1 VNLFSII
8 KLAQNENNIISYVRQ
23 ILNKNPDELAAAGV
37 DAVKFDRLK
46 NIASKN
52 SMSELSLKDLAVLS
66 SLPASLKTAD
76 FNIVKKHAID
86 FVNKKTNDEFASAL
100 ADTPSQ
106 RPEEVAP
113 VVKQAPKK
121 KQRVITPVLDTQD
134 SSKIT
139 KEIKQFLTF
148 EFLDKSDSKNWKQL
162 IVSPKDS
169 NFNRELISIFAN
181 LGVLF
186 ETKLNNGQ
194 TQNIISSITKE
205 QYKSLLDIL
214 KSRSWDISTADP
226 DATSHLFA
234 LKEKIN
240 LSTHVEIVARS
251 VQEETRGNWMYEI
264 KAPNILKKDIK
275 RQSEVVECITFAFVG
290 MTDDLKYTKEIT
302 DEAGN
307 LVPRKRLCKV
317 RGGTDI
323 QATSNGW
330 FVRGDPSDFQR
341 FADLCNTRKV
351 DNSQLASLVIADF
364 SAGKFYDPKKKKNV
378 DPKLARFEGI
388 IDGDGYKSEEDF
400 IKEVELVAGN
410 GLKSKQLAKNPDADT
425 SKLKPYPMQVD
436 GIKFLYSRTH
446 AILGDDTGV
455 GKTMQAIVAGN
466 LRLKA
471 DSSKINKDMK
481 AVVLTKS
488 SVVPQFK
495 KDISYFTGIPE
506 SDIWT
511 GDELFDDLM
520 KYDHPTKILD
530 AQGNPRISVPK
541 WKWCILNYEKFA
553 IPPRPN
559 IIRNVIGRK
568 QGILDAYLAIM
579 NKAHAYVPQF
589 AAPIFEEVQKAT
601 SSIKNKKSQ
610 EYINAIRNAANI
622 YIQKNIKIDSPSLYL
637 NSKDSSWYDQ
647 KEISNHI
654 DSLARATAFNVLQ
667 VALNFAKSASSIQ
680 ALIEKAQEY
689 ILNAKSDKQD
699 SINKFIARQELRLQ
713 RTSELDDI
721 LYRLSSED
729 LPEDV
734 RYELEKERDLL
745 ERIKGSRSG
754 GLNWGEDGKRNILTA
769 YFSALSKLGVLNVV
783 ILDEVHTVKN
793 GNPDDRAENYD
804 DEHDANF
811 TTFNTQIVTNGANN
825 VWGAS
830 ATIVANKEQDLY
842 NQLRA
847 INSPLGDMN
856 YGDFVSE
863 ISNTLSSSRD
873 EKEISTGTAIRD
885 VLVQSKI
892 YLQRSKND
900 IVAQDPSREPLP
912 PQISHTKETHNPELI
927 DYFMQHR
934 SDEIEQ
940 AKMRGTLEGR
950 NAALVMYGINRRS
963 LAKAKAP
970 ATIQFALENLRQGQR
985 VGIFTDNIDA
995 GNMIKHGIE
1004 KGLKEF
1010 QPTSPFFNKKAY
1022 FLYGGQDPWSRL
1034 QHVDMFMKNEEKSPY
1049 AAMVISFNA
1058 GGTGLSMENSANV
1071 VIFNDLPQTPVL
1083 DTQAKGR
1090 FYRINSVAP
1099 SNVYY
1104 MVLPVEEDEKLYDIL
1119 QRKIMIADQ
1128 ISKLRLNDIQEVMH
1142 GNARSEFR
1150 IRILMEIAKLEAEQ
1164 KAIEAEER
1172 LFKKKFNN
1180 AIGSTK
1186 KASYQSWYKNATS
1199 CSWSL

>member
-1 VNLFSII
+1 M
-8 KLAQNENNIISYVRQ
+8 KLAQSGSNIISYVRM
-23 ILNKNPDELAAAGV
+23 ILNKSPDELAAAGIDTV
-37 DAVKFDRLK
+37 RFDRLK

-52 SMSELSLKDLAVLS
+52 SMSELSIKDLAVLGS
-66 SLPASLKTAD
+66 FPASLKTTD
-76 FNIVKKHAID
+76 FNTVKKHAID
-86 FVNKKTNDEFASAL
+86 FVHKKTGDEFASASIV
-100 ADTPSQ
+100 TPPQQS
-106 RPEEVAP
+106 ESVIP
-113 VVKQAPKK
+113 VVEQAPNRKNRK
-121 KQRVITPVLDTQD
+121 VLTPVSNPKDIA
-134 SSKIT
+134 KAT
-139 KEIKQFLTF
+139 KDIKEFLTF
-148 EFLDKSDSKNWKQL
+148 EFLDKSDSSNWKQL
-162 IVSPKDS
+162 VISPKDS
-169 NFNRELISIFAN
+169 NLNKELISIFAN
-181 LGVLF
+181 LGTLF
-186 ETKLNNGQ
+186 ETKLNDGE
-194 TQNIISSITKE
+194 TQNMVPSITKE
-205 QYKSLLDIL
+205 QYKGLLDIL
-214 KSRSWDISTADP
+214 KSRSWDIATADP
-226 DATSHLFA
+226 HAESHLLS
-234 LKEKIN
+234 LKQKID

-251 VQEETRGNWMYEI
+251 VQEQTRGNWMYEI
-264 KAPNILKKDIK
+264 KAPNIFKKDIT

-290 MTDDLKYTKEIT
+290 MTDDLKYTKEIA
-302 DEAGN
+302 DETGK
-307 LVPRKRLCKV
+307 LISRKRLCKV

-323 QATSNGW
+323 QATAEGW

-341 FADLCNTRKV
+341 FADLCNTRKI

-364 SAGKFYDPKKKKNV
+364 HAGKFYDPKKKKNV

-388 IDGDGYKSEEDF
+388 IDGDGYKSEKDF
-400 IKEVELVAGN
+400 IEEVELVAGN
-410 GLKSKQLAKNPDADT
+410 GLRSKQLSKNPDADT

-455 GKTMQAIVAGN
+455 GKTMQAIVAGD
-466 LRLKA
+466 LRLKT
-471 DSSKINKDMK
+471 DSNKINKDMK

-530 AQGNPRISVPK
+530 AQGNPKISVPK

-553 IPPRPN
+553 IPPRPD

-568 QGILDAYLAIM
+568 QGILDSYLAIM
-579 NKAHAYVPQF
+579 NRAYAYIPQF
-589 AAPIFEEVQKAT
+589 AIPIFEEVQNAT

-610 EYINAIRNAANI
+610 AYINAVRNAANT
-622 YIQKNIKIDSPSLYL
+622 YIQKNIKVDSPSLYL
-637 NSKDSSWYDQ
+637 NSRDSSWYDQ
-647 KEISNHI
+647 KEISNRI
-654 DSLARATAFNVLQ
+654 DSLSRATALNVLQ

-680 ALIEKAQEY
+680 ALVSKAQEY
-689 ILNAKSDKQD
+689 VLNAKSDKQE
-699 SINKFIARQELRLQ
+699 SINKFTARQELRLQ
-713 RTSELDDI
+713 RTSELDDM
-721 LYRLSSED
+721 LYRLNDED

-734 RYELEKERDLL
+734 RHELEKERDLL

-856 YGDFVSE
+856 YKEFVTE
-863 ISNTLSSSRD
+863 ISGTLSSSRD

-892 YLQRSKND
+892 YLQRSKHD
-900 IVAQDPSREPLP
+900 IVAQDPTREPLP
-912 PQISHTKETHNPELI
+912 PQTSHTNETKDPELVG
-927 DYFMQHR
+927 YFEQHR
-934 SDEIEQ
+934 SDEIEK
-940 AKMRGTLEGR
+940 AKIRGTLEGR

-970 ATIQFALENLRQGQR
+970 ATVQFALEQLRQGQR

-995 GNMIKHGIE
+995 GNMIKSGIE

-1034 QHVDMFMKNEEKSPY
+1034 EHVDMFMKREDKSPY
-1049 AAMVISFNA
+1049 AAMILSFNA
-1058 GGTGLSMENSANV
+1058 GGTGLSLENSANV

-1104 MVLPVEEDEKLYDIL
+1104 MVLPVDEDERLYDIL
-1119 QRKIMIADQ
+1119 HRKIMIADQ
-1128 ISKLRLNDIQEVMH
+1128 ISKLRLDDIQEVMH
-1142 GNARSEFR
+1142 GNTRSEFR
-1150 IRILMEIAKLEAEQ
+1150 LRILMEIAKLESEA
-1164 KAIEAEER
+1164 KALEAEER
-1172 LFKKKFNN
+1172 IFKKKSVNN
-1180 AIGSTK
+1180 KTS
-1186 KASYQSWYKNATS
+1186 SSQSWYKNALIG
-1199 CSWSL
+1199 SWCL

>member
-1 VNLFSII
+1 M
-8 KLAQNENNIISYVRQ
+8 
-23 ILNKNPDELAAAGV
+23 ILNKSPDELAAAGIDTV
-37 DAVKFDRLK
+37 RFDRLK

-52 SMSELSLKDLAVLS
+52 SMSELSIKDLAVLGS
-66 SLPASLKTAD
+66 FPASLKTTD
-76 FNIVKKHAID
+76 FNTVKKHAID
-86 FVNKKTNDEFASAL
+86 FVHKKTGDEFASASIV
-100 ADTPSQ
+100 TPPQQS
-106 RPEEVAP
+106 ESVIP
-113 VVKQAPKK
+113 VVEQAPNRKNRK
-121 KQRVITPVLDTQD
+121 VLTPVSNPKDIA
-134 SSKIT
+134 KAT
-139 KEIKQFLTF
+139 KDIKEFLTF
-148 EFLDKSDSKNWKQL
+148 EFLDKSDSSNWKQL
-162 IVSPKDS
+162 VISPKDS
-169 NFNRELISIFAN
+169 NLNKELISIFAN
-181 LGVLF
+181 LGTLF
-186 ETKLNNGQ
+186 ETKLNDGE
-194 TQNIISSITKE
+194 TQNMVPSITKE
-205 QYKSLLDIL
+205 QYKGLLDIL
-214 KSRSWDISTADP
+214 KSRSWDIATADP
-226 DATSHLFA
+226 HAESHLLS
-234 LKEKIN
+234 LKQKID

-251 VQEETRGNWMYEI
+251 VQEQTRGNWMYEI
-264 KAPNILKKDIK
+264 KAPNIFKKDIT

-290 MTDDLKYTKEIT
+290 MTDDLKYTKEIA
-302 DEAGN
+302 DETGK
-307 LVPRKRLCKV
+307 LISRKRLCKV

-323 QATSNGW
+323 QATAEGW

-341 FADLCNTRKV
+341 FADLCNTRKI

-364 SAGKFYDPKKKKNV
+364 HAGKFYDPKKKKNV

-388 IDGDGYKSEEDF
+388 IDGDGYKSEKDF
-400 IKEVELVAGN
+400 IEEVELFAGN
-410 GLKSKQLAKNPDADT
+410 GLRSKQLSKNPDADT

-455 GKTMQAIVAGN
+455 GKTMQAIVAGD
-466 LRLKA
+466 LRLKT
-471 DSSKINKDMK
+471 DSNKINKDMK

-530 AQGNPRISVPK
+530 AQGNPKISVPK

-553 IPPRPN
+553 IPPRPD

-568 QGILDAYLAIM
+568 QGILDSYLAIM
-579 NKAHAYVPQF
+579 NRAYAYIPQF
-589 AAPIFEEVQKAT
+589 AIPIFEEVQNAT

-610 EYINAIRNAANI
+610 AYINAVRNAANT
-622 YIQKNIKIDSPSLYL
+622 YIQKNIKVDSPSLYL
-637 NSKDSSWYDQ
+637 NSRDSSWYDQ

-654 DSLARATAFNVLQ
+654 DSLSRATALNVLQ

-680 ALIEKAQEY
+680 ALVSKAQEY
-689 ILNAKSDKQD
+689 VLNAKSDKQD
-699 SINKFIARQELRLQ
+699 SINKFTARQELRLQ

-721 LYRLSSED
+721 LYRLNDED

-734 RYELEKERDLL
+734 RHELEKERDLL

-856 YGDFVSE
+856 YKEFVTE
-863 ISNTLSSSRD
+863 ISGTLSSSRD

-892 YLQRSKND
+892 YLQRSKHD
-900 IVAQDPSREPLP
+900 IVAQDPTREPLP
-912 PQISHTKETHNPELI
+912 PQTSHTNETKDPELVG
-927 DYFMQHR
+927 YFEQHR
-934 SDEIEQ
+934 SDEIEK
-940 AKMRGTLEGR
+940 AKIRGTLEGR

-970 ATIQFALENLRQGQR
+970 ATVQFALEQLRQGQR

-995 GNMIKHGIE
+995 GNMIKSGIE

-1034 QHVDMFMKNEEKSPY
+1034 EHVDMFMKREDKSPY
-1049 AAMVISFNA
+1049 AAMILSFNA
-1058 GGTGLSMENSANV
+1058 GGTGLSLENSANV

-1104 MVLPVEEDEKLYDIL
+1104 MVLPVDEDERLYDIL
-1119 QRKIMIADQ
+1119 HRKIMIADQ
-1128 ISKLRLNDIQEVMH
+1128 ISKLRLDDIQEVMH
-1142 GNARSEFR
+1142 GNTRSEFR
-1150 IRILMEIAKLEAEQ
+1150 LRILMEIAKLESEA
-1164 KAIEAEER
+1164 KALEAEER
-1172 LFKKKFNN
+1172 IFKKKSVNN
-1180 AIGSTK
+1180 KTS
-1186 KASYQSWYKNATS
+1186 SSQSWYKNALIG
-1199 CSWSL
+1199 SWCL